1 MTAARH
7 PSGRDEFGGPCRV
20 NTLPP
25 LYPHCMRHQQHRC
38 LYSNPPPPRPANQHC
53 RPHLPQACSDG
64 HLESLQRRPSQRHL
78 RPAPTPKVQQPQ
90 DGLLVL
96 KVVSAACAEPDKKA
110 NYEIVSV
117 NVRHGRFRKAVPCM
131 PLALS
136 ILLCIVNMLAPGVG
150 TFLAGLT
157 VLCGCPT
164 EYEDRCTA
172 LLYNVLA
179 SFLQLLTALIVVG
192 WVWSI
197 MWGITFVGI
206 SISKKEHDIVA
217 ASL

>member
-1 MTAARH
+1 MTAARYS
-7 PSGRDEFGGPCRV
+7 SGRDDFGCRV
-20 NTLPP
+20 LPP
-25 LYPHCMRHQQHRC
+25 LYPHCMRHQQHSC
-38 LYSNPPPPRPANQHC
+38 LYSNPPTLQRASTISARPY
-53 RPHLPQACSDG
+53 LPQTCSDG
-64 HLESLQRRPSQRHL
+64 HIERLQRRYSQRAVHK
-78 RPAPTPKVQQPQ
+78 RPD

-110 NYEIVSV
+110 NFEIVSV
-117 NVRHGRFRKAVPCM
+117 NERHGRFRKAVPCM

-136 ILLCIVNMLAPGVG
+136 IILCIINMLAPGVG
-150 TFLAGLT
+150 TFLAALT

-164 EYEDRCTA
+164 EYDDRCKA
-172 LLYNVLA
+172 FLYNVLA

-206 SISKKEHDIVA
+206 SISKKENDIVRA
-217 ASL
+217 TL

>member
-1 MTAARH
+1 MTAARY

-38 LYSNPPPPRPANQHC
+38 LYSNPPPPRPATQHC

-64 HLESLQRRPSQRHL
+64 HLEGLQRRSSERHSRL
-78 RPAPTPKVQQPQ
+78 GAPKHN

-96 KVVSAACAEPDKKA
+96 KVVSSASAEPDKKV

-117 NVRHGRFRKAVPCM
+117 NERHGRFRKALPCM

-136 ILLCIVNMLAPGVG
+136 ILLCIINMLAPGV
-150 TFLAGLT
+150 
-157 VLCGCPT
+157 
-164 EYEDRCTA
+164 
-172 LLYNVLA
+172 
-179 SFLQLLTALIVVG
+179 
-192 WVWSI
+192 
-197 MWGITFVGI
+197 
-206 SISKKEHDIVA
+206 
-217 ASL
+217 

>member
-1 MTAARH
+1 MTASTAREY
-7 PSGRDEFGGPCRV
+7 GAGPCRV

-38 LYSNPPPPRPANQHC
+38 LYGNPQAPLGRC
-53 RPHLPQACSDG
+53 LPQAASDG
-64 HLESLQRRPSQRHL
+64 HLDGLLQRRASERSRRPLPS
-78 RPAPTPKVQQPQ
+78 

-96 KVVSAACAEPDKKA
+96 KVVSSACAEPDKKA
-110 NYEIVSV
+110 HYEIVSV
-117 NVRHGRFRKAVPCM
+117 NERHGRFRKAVPCM

-136 ILLCIVNMLAPGVG
+136 ILLCIVNMLAPGFG
-150 TFLAGLT
+150 TFLAALT

-164 EYEDRCTA
+164 EYDDKCTA
-172 LLYNVLA
+172 FLYNVLA
-179 SFLQLLTALIVVG
+179 SLLQLFTALIVVG

-197 MWGITFVGI
+197 MWGITFVSI
-206 SISKKEHDIVA
+206 SITKKEHDIVA